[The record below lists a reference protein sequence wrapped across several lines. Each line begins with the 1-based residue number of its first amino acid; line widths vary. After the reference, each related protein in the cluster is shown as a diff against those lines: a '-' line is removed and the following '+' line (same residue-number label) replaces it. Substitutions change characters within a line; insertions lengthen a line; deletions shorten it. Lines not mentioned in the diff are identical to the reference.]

1 MASVLP
7 RPRRNQPRIHGL
19 ELELRLIQIGC
30 EDRFCGF
37 HPILVVALREIGF
50 VVRTAGLVAHGRSLR
65 DYPRQLQHVV
75 QLARESDGRI
85 GPLRAI
91 AEVDLLEAI
100 QQVHYFAV
108 RRLTFLAVA
117 DDGAVLGHQR
127 AKFAPEQERIF
138 AAVGFHQAGID
149 FLLSLA
155 FGVEVRVGI
164 AGRSLQ
170 TFRVL
175 YGIRPGDKASINARY
190 QRVRAQPVSAMVLVF
205 SLARRENSGDVR
217 RLFVIDPEAA
227 HGVVHA
233 GENLHGR
240 DARIVADKLLVDFED
255 AFQLAVES
263 LGVDVGEVEVNHRLA
278 IDAEVVLVHHFKN
291 RSSGHI
297 ARHEVAV
304 FRIPLFEEVPT
315 VVLRDALWV
324 ALVSLRLRNPNASA
338 FAARRLRHKA
348 QLVFAG
354 NAGGMDLNEFAIR
367 VVAALLVERG
377 LRRSRAHNRIR
388 GLAEDGA
395 AAARGNNNGVGREGA
410 HFHCPEIHRADA
422 AADAVRV
429 EHGREKLPV
438 LVLLHLD
445 FGLVAA
451 NLLVERV
458 EKLLASGGSSERSA
472 VIERAAEAAEVE
484 QTFGSAIERNAHAVE
499 QIDDSGSGLAH
510 GLDRWLVREEVATVN
525 RVVEMDP
532 GGIAFALQVLGRVDA
547 ALRAHRVR
555 ALYRNDGKQVNLTA
569 HLGDLDHRGEACQA
583 AAHYDNF
590 RSCHAV

>member
-155 FGVEVRVGI
+155 FGVEVAV

-205 SLARRENSGDVR
+205 SLARREDSGDVR

-278 IDAEVVLVHHFKN
+278 IDAEVVLVHHFEN

-315 VVLRDALWV
+315 IALRDALWV

-354 NAGGMDLNEFAIR
+354 NAGGMHLNEFAIR
-367 VVAALLVERG
+367 VVAALLVECG
-377 LRRSRAHNRIR
+377 LRRSRAHHRVG

-395 AAARGNNNGVGREGA
+395 TAAGGNDDGVGGKGANFHGPQIHRTNAAAHARS
-410 HFHCPEIHRADA
+410 
-422 AADAVRV
+422 V
-429 EHGREKLPV
+429 EHSRKKLPV
-438 LVLLHLD
+438 LVLLHLA

-510 GLDRWLVREEVATVN
+510 GLDRRLVREEVATVN

-569 HLGDLDHRGEACQA
+569 HLGNLDDGGEACQA